1 MRLLNVSR
9 RCSVA
14 LREAVEVEVEAAT
27 ECKVE
32 EPASEAVAEEGWME
46 SAWFEEAVEWAEL
59 TSA

>member
-1 MRLLNVSR
+1 
-9 RCSVA
+9 VA